1 MIRTAIDTSHRLGS
15 RADAV
20 NRTQALILGFS
31 LVAWIALVGVLVAA
45 PEIYDSELK
54 PLGLAG
60 VAQARLGFLAGIT
73 GLLTLLAVGTLRRW
87 RWLFWLVLIAFAAGI
102 LRVPLVGLQV
112 ARVLPLDVP
121 LWYAALQAL
130 IGIVQVAIAAAMLI
144 GYRRNGI
151 WGRF

>member
-1 MIRTAIDTSHRLGS
+1 M
-15 RADAV
+15 

-31 LVAWIALVGVLVAA
+31 LAVWIALVGILLAA
-45 PEIYDSELK
+45 PEIYDAQLK

-60 VAQARLGFLAGIT
+60 VVQARLGFLAGIT
-73 GLLTLLAVGTLRRW
+73 ALLTLLAVGTLRRW
-87 RWLFWLVLIAFAAGI
+87 RWVFWVVLIAFAAGV
-102 LRVPLVGLQV
+102 LRVPLFGLQV

-130 IGIVQVAIAAAMLI
+130 IGIVQVAIAAAMLT
-144 GYRRNGI
+144 GYRRNGV

>member
-1 MIRTAIDTSHRLGS
+1 
-15 RADAV
+15 V
-20 NRTQALILGFS
+20 NRTQALILAFS
-31 LVAWIALVGVLVAA
+31 LVAWIALVGILVAA
-45 PEIYDSELK
+45 PEIYDAQLK

-60 VAQARLGFLAGIT
+60 VAQARLGFLAAIT
-73 GLLTLLAVGTLRRW
+73 ALLTLLAVGTLRRW
-87 RWLFWLVLIAFAAGI
+87 RWVFWLVLIAFAAGV
-102 LRVPLVGLQV
+102 LRVPLFGLQA

-130 IGIVQVAIAAAMLI
+130 IGIVQVAIAAAMLV

>member
-1 MIRTAIDTSHRLGS
+1 
-15 RADAV
+15 V

-31 LVAWIALVGVLVAA
+31 LAVWIALVGILLAA
-45 PEIYDSELK
+45 PEIYDAQLK

-60 VAQARLGFLAGIT
+60 VVQARLGFLAGIT
-73 GLLTLLAVGTLRRW
+73 ALLTLLAVGTLRRW
-87 RWLFWLVLIAFAAGI
+87 RWVFWVVLIAFAAGV
-102 LRVPLVGLQV
+102 LRVPLFGLQV

-130 IGIVQVAIAAAMLI
+130 IGIVQVAIAAAMLV
-144 GYRRNGI
+144 GYRRNGV

>member
-1 MIRTAIDTSHRLGS
+1 
-15 RADAV
+15 V

-31 LVAWIALVGVLVAA
+31 LAVWIALVGILLAA
-45 PEIYDSELK
+45 PEIYDAQLK

-60 VAQARLGFLAGIT
+60 VGQARLGFLAGIT
-73 GLLTLLAVGTLRRW
+73 ALLTLLAVGTLRRW
-87 RWLFWLVLIAFAAGI
+87 RWVFWVVLIAFAAGV
-102 LRVPLVGLQV
+102 LRVPLFGLQA

-130 IGIVQVAIAAAMLI
+130 IGIVQVAIAAAMLV
-144 GYRRNGI
+144 GYRRDGV

>member
-1 MIRTAIDTSHRLGS
+1 
-15 RADAV
+15 V

-31 LVAWIALVGVLVAA
+31 LAVWIALVGILLAA
-45 PEIYDSELK
+45 PEIYDAQLK

-73 GLLTLLAVGTLRRW
+73 ALLTLLAVGTLRRW
-87 RWLFWLVLIAFAAGI
+87 RWVFWVVLIAFAAGA
-102 LRVPLVGLQV
+102 LRVPLFGLQV

-130 IGIVQVAIAAAMLI
+130 IGIVQVAIAAAMLV
-144 GYRRNGI
+144 GYRRNGV

>member
-1 MIRTAIDTSHRLGS
+1 
-15 RADAV
+15 V

-31 LVAWIALVGVLVAA
+31 LAVWIALVGILLAA
-45 PEIYDSELK
+45 PEIYDAQLK

-73 GLLTLLAVGTLRRW
+73 ALLTLLAVGTLRRW
-87 RWLFWLVLIAFAAGI
+87 RWVFWVVLIAFAAGV
-102 LRVPLVGLQV
+102 LRVPLFGLQV

-130 IGIVQVAIAAAMLI
+130 IGIVQVAIAAAMLV
-144 GYRRNGI
+144 GYRRNGV

>member
-1 MIRTAIDTSHRLGS
+1 M
-15 RADAV
+15 

-31 LVAWIALVGVLVAA
+31 LAVWIALVGILLAA
-45 PEIYDSELK
+45 PEIYDAQLK

-73 GLLTLLAVGTLRRW
+73 ALLTLLAVGTLRRW
-87 RWLFWLVLIAFAAGI
+87 RWVFWVVLIAFAAGA
-102 LRVPLVGLQV
+102 LRVPLFGLQV

-130 IGIVQVAIAAAMLI
+130 IGIVQVAIAAAMLV
-144 GYRRNGI
+144 GYRRNGV

>member
-1 MIRTAIDTSHRLGS
+1 
-15 RADAV
+15 V

-31 LVAWIALVGVLVAA
+31 LVAWIALVGILVAA
-45 PEIYDSELK
+45 PEIYDAELR

-73 GLLTLLAVGTLRRW
+73 ALLTLLAVGTLRRW
-87 RWLFWLVLIAFAAGI
+87 RWVFWMVLVAFAAGV
-102 LRVPLVGLQV
+102 LRVPLFGLQA